1 MRLKDH
7 DFNIRMDRAVTE
19 IRGPMRLVLEDGS
32 FYVGVRL
39 GAEVEAV
46 GEAVFN
52 TSMTGYQEMLTDPSY
67 GGQILVPTYPL
78 IGNYGVN
85 PYDTESSRI
94 QVEGFV
100 VRQDCDEPSHTLS
113 TGTIH
118 DYLQNNGVPGVAGVD
133 TRAITRKLRSRG
145 VMMGIIT
152 PREDVAAAL
161 DVLRSSPRYGEVDVV
176 SKVSTDTVYEW
187 EGGSGQHDQAQ
198 RQPRDSGRRLRI
210 VVSDFGVKL
219 NILRCLSRRGCD
231 IVVAPDNATAE
242 QILSFRPDGVVLSP
256 GPGDPSLLDA
266 ATETAAGLLN
276 SATPVMGI
284 CLGHQVIARALGAST
299 FKLKFGH
306 RGGNQPVKDV
316 ETGNIYVTAQNHGYA
331 VDPDGLPDDVFV
343 SHVNLNDGTV
353 EGLAHTR
360 LPVLTIQYHSEAS
373 PGPHDS
379 EYLFDRFLHKVRER
393 AAGIDD
399 VSLLPVRSEA
409 QSVSVGTPGQS
420 SSQVSGSDH
429 PATARASNT

>member
-1 MRLKDH
+1 
-7 DFNIRMDRAVTE
+7 
-19 IRGPMRLVLEDGS
+19 MRLVLEDGS
-32 FYVGVRL
+32 SYLGVRL

-67 GGQILVPTYPL
+67 GGQILVPTYPM

-85 PYDTESSRI
+85 AADIESSRI

-118 DYLQNNGVPGVAGVD
+118 DYLLQNAVPGVAGVD
-133 TRAITRKLRSRG
+133 TRAITRKLRSHG

-152 PREDVAAAL
+152 PREDVSAAL
-161 DVLRSSPRYGEVDVV
+161 DVLRSAPRYGEVDVV
-176 SKVSTDTVYEW
+176 GKVSTDVVYKWDGVSETND
-187 EGGSGQHDQAQ
+187 GPDGQT
-198 RQPRDSGRRLRI
+198 PESGRRFRI
-210 VVSDFGVKL
+210 VVSDYGVKL
-219 NILRCLSRRGCD
+219 NILRCLSKRGCD
-231 IVVAPDNATAE
+231 IVVTPDNATAE
-242 QILSFRPDGVVLSP
+242 QILSYEPDGVVLSP
-256 GPGDPSLLDA
+256 GPGDPELLDA
-266 ATETAAGLLN
+266 ATETAAGLLR
-276 SATPVMGI
+276 SETPVMGI

-306 RGGNQPVKDV
+306 RGGNQPVKDM

-331 VDPDGLPDDVFV
+331 VDPAGLPNDVLV

-353 EGLAHTR
+353 EGLSHTR

-379 EYLFDRFLHKVRER
+379 EYLFDRFLEKVRER
-393 AAGIDD
+393 ARLRQ
-399 VSLLPVRSEA
+399 V
-409 QSVSVGTPGQS
+409 TPS
-420 SSQVSGSDH
+420 
-429 PATARASNT
+429 TAP